1 VETWLSGFD
10 AASGSVAAPPAIKF
24 ANELVRQTFAGRYLL
39 K

>member
-10 AASGSVAAPPAIKF
+10 AGLKHAAVTPIIKF
-24 ANELVRQTFAGRYLL
+24 ANELVSQTVGGRFLL